1 MVSSGRGFEGGGHRI
16 SGHTEWVLRGVRTR
30 ELFLPLQSRAGFLG
44 GPADLELDGG
54 GVSGLH
60 LQVHQPCGS
69 TRSQSGLWVRMRWA
83 VCPAPTLPMAS
94 FGRKHTGEKPFE
106 CSKCGKCYFR
116 KENLLEHEARN
127 CMNRSEQV
135 LVCWR
140 RSLWAGAHWP
150 VFLPSGRGP
159 QETALDGTVDSGEL
173 QRPWLP
179 PSWCPGITG
188 GDTGP

>member
-1 MVSSGRGFEGGGHRI
+1 MRV
-16 SGHTEWVLRGVRTR
+16 
-30 ELFLPLQSRAGFLG
+30 
-44 GPADLELDGG
+44 
-54 GVSGLH
+54 
-60 LQVHQPCGS
+60 
-69 TRSQSGLWVRMRWA
+69 RWA
-83 VCPAPTLPMAS
+83 VCPAPTLAMAS

-140 RSLWAGAHWP
+140 RSSWAGARWP

-159 QETALDGTVDSGEL
+159 QETALDGVAVRRATASSSATELVPWYYRWGHRSQERKGGILGLPSRPPGFGEGAS
-173 QRPWLP
+173 R
-179 PSWCPGITG
+179 
-188 GDTGP
+188 